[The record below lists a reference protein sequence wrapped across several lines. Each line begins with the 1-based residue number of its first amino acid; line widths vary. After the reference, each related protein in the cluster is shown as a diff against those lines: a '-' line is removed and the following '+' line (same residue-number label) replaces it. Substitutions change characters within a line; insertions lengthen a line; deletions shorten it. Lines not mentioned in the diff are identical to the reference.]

1 MSEYRIKSTGD
12 VKTKSEIKR
21 DNPNVSFPRVWN
33 ESVYEALGIDPV
45 LEASRPDSSGD
56 YKVVMRNGA
65 EQNSDGDWVK
75 AWAEQDMTDE
85 QKAAYDQQKAES
97 ERRTRDG
104 LLASTDHLALV
115 DATLTDAMRTYRQAL
130 RDVPQQEGFPNT
142 ITWPTKPS

>member
-21 DNPNVSFPRVWN
+21 DNPNVSFPKVWN

-97 ERRTRDG
+97 ERRWKQSMIKHNID
-104 LLASTDHLALV
+104 
-115 DATLTDAMRTYRQAL
+115 M
-130 RDVPQQEGFPNT
+130 
-142 ITWPTKPS
+142 WM